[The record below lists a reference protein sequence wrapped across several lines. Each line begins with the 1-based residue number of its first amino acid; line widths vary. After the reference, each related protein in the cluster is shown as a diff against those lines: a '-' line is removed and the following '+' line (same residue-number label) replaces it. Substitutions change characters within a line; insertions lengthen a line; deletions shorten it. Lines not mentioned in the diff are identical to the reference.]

1 MENKKLPTILVLTS
15 VDPHNGPAVVAEN
28 FYRAFLN
35 QGFSVD
41 FMCPYPVDGH
51 PEYLHIY
58 NGKRSKLN
66 LFFHPVTLIN
76 RVYDFIL
83 KQLNIKRQKIGYNFF
98 IKRKLFLL
106 SL

>member
-41 FMCPYPVDGH
+41 FM
-51 PEYLHIY
+51 
-58 NGKRSKLN
+58 
-66 LFFHPVTLIN
+66 
-76 RVYDFIL
+76 
-83 KQLNIKRQKIGYNFF
+83 
-98 IKRKLFLL
+98 L
-106 SL
+106 SLIHI

>member
-51 PEYLHIY
+51 PEY
-58 NGKRSKLN
+58 
-66 LFFHPVTLIN
+66 
-76 RVYDFIL
+76 
-83 KQLNIKRQKIGYNFF
+83 
-98 IKRKLFLL
+98 
-106 SL
+106 